1 MAEADPS
8 LAPGEC
14 LCHVGDRHVVDRK
27 EFRDESGLF
36 ENGERF
42 LFCEPHQID
51 DALGFLLAQGNIRHT
66 LDVELVGAAL
76 AFETVQQQAPMC
88 RVDAPQRLFD
98 APLGNRGQQARF
110 AGVVP

>member
-14 LCHVGDRHVVDRK
+14 LCHVGDRHVVGRK

-42 LFCEPHQID
+42 LFRQPHQID
-51 DALGFLLAQGNIRHT
+51 DALGLLLAQGNIRHA
-66 LDVELVGAAL
+66 LDVEPGGATL
-76 AFETVQQQAPMC
+76 AFETVQQQTPMR
-88 RVDAPQRLFD
+88 RVDAP
-98 APLGNRGQQARF
+98 
-110 AGVVP
+110 